1 MNPKLEQ
8 LRKRLANPS
17 APPDASG
24 VYTLGP
30 LSIAA
35 DHAEEQPAIS
45 DTNADMRST
54 VSQRPAPVAGIAE
67 QNKKDGQQAIEELQ
81 PTDLTRDVAA
91 LFEPARRYRDRV
103 AHSFEA
109 IRALRAEI
117 HLLEQSAAPLKG
129 LQDRIIEILDSIRA
143 QLADLAMSV
152 EAAKALRVE
161 LSGLVQ
167 TLEAGTELDAQIHEL
182 SRVLAGVSLA
192 KTAKDKKEASEKSES
207 ENKGVGR
214 VDTSSPHPK

>member
-8 LRKRLANPS
+8 LRKRYANPS
-17 APPDASG
+17 AQPDASG

-30 LSIAA
+30 HSITP
-35 DHAEEQPAIS
+35 DHAEGQPTIS
-45 DTNADMRST
+45 DTNADTHSP
-54 VSQRPAPVAGIAE
+54 VIQRPAPAAGIAE
-67 QNKKDGQQAIEELQ
+67 QNKKDGQPAIEELQ

-117 HLLEQSAAPLKG
+117 YMLEQSAEPLKG

-143 QLADLAMSV
+143 QLADLATSV
-152 EAAKALRVE
+152 EAAKALRLQ
-161 LSGLVQ
+161 LSELVQ
-167 TLEAGTELDAQIHEL
+167 TLDAGTELDAQIHEL
-182 SRVLAGVSLA
+182 SRVLAGVSPA
-192 KTAKDKKEASEKSES
+192 KAAKGKKEASEKTES
-207 ENKGVGR
+207 E
-214 VDTSSPHPK
+214 